1 MPNKNKIHFEISERK
16 VLLRIFDITTVL
28 LALYSVGIIFNFNY
42 FQFSTSNFYWTI
54 VLGIYLSVFGTVFEM
69 YNLQVAS
76 NQVQIIKSIV
86 LTASTTVLVYL
97 LTPIFTP
104 VLPSNRLQILFF
116 YLAIFLALFVWRLI
130 YVAFFASNRFTK
142 NVILICDKDQLKE
155 LVLGLENA
163 DPHYKVVGYINSDS
177 QKNPEMVGK
186 MPSNLKLIES
196 ENLANFV
203 SKNAVSEVVVA
214 SQNTEGI
221 TPQLYN
227 QLIQLLENGF
237 MIKEYTQ
244 VYETLTQRIPV
255 QYVARDFYRYFPF
268 SRSNQN
274 HLYLLFIRLTDLV
287 IGFVGIGAGLVLL
300 PFILVGNLLANRG
313 SLFYSQ
319 ERVGKNGVVF
329 NIVKLRTMI
338 KNAEANGAVFT
349 TLNDS
354 RVTAFGKIMR
364 KTRIDEF
371 PQFYNIIKGEMSLI
385 GPRPER
391 PVFVNEIAEK
401 MPFYETRH
409 IIKPGLTGWAQ
420 VNYAYGESVDDSL
433 IKLQYDLYY
442 IKHRSIF
449 LDINICVKTLS
460 TILFYRGQ

>member
-16 VLLRIFDITTVL
+16 VLLRIFDVITVL
-28 LALYSVGIIFNFNY
+28 LALYSVGFVFNFNY

-54 VLGIYLSVFGTVFEM
+54 VLGIYLTIFGTVFEM

-76 NQVQIIKSIV
+76 NQAQIIKSIV
-86 LTASTTVLVYL
+86 LTSSTTVLVYL

-104 VLPSNRLQILFF
+104 VLPSNRLQIFFF

-163 DPHYKVVGYINSDS
+163 DPHYKVVGYINLDNSGVSNDRFTGNLTQIDS
-177 QKNPEMVGK
+177 NELEK
-186 MPSNLKLIES
+186 
-196 ENLANFV
+196 FV
-203 SKNAVSEVVVA
+203 LKNAVSEVVVA

-221 TPQLYN
+221 TAQLYN
-227 QLIQLLENGF
+227 QLIHLLENGL

-300 PFILVGNLLANRG
+300 PFILIGNLLANRG
-313 SLFYSQ
+313 SLFYTQ
-319 ERVGKNGVVF
+319 ERVGKNGIVF

-349 TLNDS
+349 TFNDS

-391 PVFVNEIAEK
+391 PVFVNEIAET

-420 VNYAYGESVDDSL
+420 VNYSYGESVNDSL